1 MHVKQLELFG
11 FKSFV
16 DKATITFS
24 TGICAVVGP
33 NGCGKSNIVDA
44 IRWVLG
50 EQSAKQLRGKF
61 MEEIIFGGANGRP
74 SLNFTEVSLILSNED
89 GKAPPPYHNLSE
101 IMVTRRLFR
110 SGESEYLINKIPC
123 RRMDIGKLFM
133 DVGVGHRHYAIIEQ
147 GKISHVVESKPDD
160 IRALIEEAAG
170 ITKFKVKKKA
180 ALRKIELTKQNLLR
194 LGDII
199 AEVSRQLSSLKRQA
213 QRANRYRSLKKE
225 IKQIEISRAVHHYDQ
240 WRQEM
245 EVLDKDLRSLK
256 DSQSERV
263 AQLGRLDA
271 ELTERAS
278 QMHEIEESLQ
288 QSREALFQV
297 KNSIT
302 SDENSRLHLQRQTK
316 ELEQRQ
322 QRLVKEILKQEERQ
336 AQLSQER
343 DRLVEKQ
350 RALSAECSETEVQV
364 GQVNAELDREKAR
377 LIQLTDQ
384 LDEGKG
390 DLVDLLGEIARTRN
404 DQLSMRKR
412 LEDFGR
418 RQSQRKSE
426 HQELKEKHEQLQ
438 PQMESLEK
446 RKIAIDA
453 ELEKLSVEANSLK
466 QQQQELERAR
476 EGCTETIA
484 ALESTYHQQRSQ
496 LKVLLEMEDSYAW
509 FNDAVRE
516 LMNARDEKELHCN
529 IRGAV
534 AEMLEVDVS
543 HRQAVEAVLGGR
555 LQALVVDSVSDACN
569 ALQHLKRTKTGRN
582 YFVPLSI
589 TNEAPEL
596 KADGESPVPLA
607 HLVKPR
613 PGYEA
618 VINHLLSQVLFC
630 SDLEQA
636 LSWWQLYPNAYM
648 LVTAEGDLIAQDG
661 TLWGGS
667 QEQQISILEKQ
678 EERKDL
684 EAKVTAAEQRLK
696 TERDKSRKVDKQ
708 LAQIVSRLQSIQENQ
723 QILRDQLLEQ
733 EKEHYRL
740 QAEHQGIIERLAV
753 LDLEKDHDEEEVSQ
767 LQTELSQI
775 ERKLEALEKQ
785 KEEAE
790 EDLAEARNQRQEQED
805 IVDSLQ
811 EKATAQQVSVGALVE
826 KKEAARSSHQRLEE
840 YSAEGDRRLK
850 QLQEEKKNCQDQ
862 IHQLTEEQQQT
873 QERLEQAHKQLL
885 EREQRL
891 RAEEDHWREF
901 EGKQQNF
908 ESRRLQLIK
917 QDKEQEQAI
926 QSRHQELTEL
936 NLKIQ
941 YLVHQIQEH
950 YHLDLTMEDLPA
962 SEKEVLD
969 PEKSEARLQ
978 RLRDRVARIGE
989 VNLTAIEEYEEQ
1001 QQRHD
1006 FLTAQRD
1013 DLVQSL
1019 EGLKKAISRI
1029 NRTTR
1034 KRFLQTLEAVNRK
1047 LVEIFPLLFNG
1058 GSGHLHLMTDRDPLE
1073 AGVEILVHPPGKKL
1087 SSMSLLSG
1095 GEKALA
1101 AAALLFSLYMTKPS
1115 PFCILDE
1122 VDAPLDD
1129 ANIDRFIE
1137 VLKRISQESQ
1147 IIMVT
1152 HNKRTMEISDIL
1164 LGVTMEEPGISKIIS
1179 VNFQG
1184 IPETHGQ
1191 MV

>member
-61 MEEIIFGGANGRP
+61 MEEVIFGGANGRP
-74 SLNFTEVSLILSNED
+74 SLNFTEVSLVLSNED
-89 GKAPPPYHNLSE
+89 GKAPPPYHDLSE

-133 DVGVGHRHYAIIEQ
+133 DVGVGHRHYSIIEQ
-147 GKISHVVESKPDD
+147 GKISNVVESKPED

-225 IKQIEISRAVHHYDQ
+225 IKQIEISRALLHYGQ
-240 WRQEM
+240 WRKAM
-245 EVLDKDLRSLK
+245 EVLDRDLRSLK
-256 DSQSERV
+256 DSQSERG

-271 ELTERAS
+271 ELTDRAS
-278 QMHEIEESLQ
+278 QMHEIEESLRQ
-288 QSREALFQV
+288 RREALFQV

-302 SDENSRLHLQRQTK
+302 SDENSLLHLQRQTK

-322 QRLVKEILKQEERQ
+322 QRLAKEILEQEERQ
-336 AQLSQER
+336 AQLAQEK
-343 DRLVEKQ
+343 DRLAEKQ
-350 RALSAECSETEVQV
+350 RELSAECSEAEVLV
-364 GQVNAELDREKAR
+364 GQLNGELDREKTR
-377 LIQLTDQ
+377 LIQSTDQ

-390 DLVDLLGEIARTRN
+390 NLVDLLGELARARN

-418 RQSQRKSE
+418 RQSRQESE
-426 HQELKEKHEQLQ
+426 YRELKEKHDHLQ
-438 PQMESLEK
+438 PQIESLEK
-446 RKIAIDA
+446 KKSAIEG
-453 ELEKLSVEANSLK
+453 ELEKLSVEVNSLK
-466 QQQQELERAR
+466 QQQHKLEQDR
-476 EGCTETIA
+476 EGYTETIT
-484 ALESTYHQQRSQ
+484 ALESTYHQQQSQ
-496 LKVLLEMEDSYAW
+496 LKILLEMEDW
-509 FNDAVRE
+509 
-516 LMNARDEKELHCN
+516 DEKKLHCN

-555 LQALVVDSVSDACN
+555 LQALVVDSVSDART

-582 YFVPLSI
+582 YFVPLSV

-596 KADGESPVPLA
+596 KADGEGPVPLA
-607 HLVKPR
+607 RLVRPR
-613 PGYEA
+613 PGYES

-636 LSWWQLYPNAYM
+636 LSWWQLHPNAYI

-684 EAKVTAAEQRLK
+684 EAEITASEERLK
-696 TERDKSRKVDKQ
+696 KERDKSRKVDEQ

-733 EKEHYRL
+733 EKKHYRS

-753 LDLEKDHDEEEVSQ
+753 LELEKDHDEEEVSQ
-767 LQTELSQI
+767 LQTELSQS
-775 ERKLEALEKQ
+775 ERELEALEERK
-785 KEEAE
+785 KEAE
-790 EDLAEARNQRQEQED
+790 EDLAEAQHQRQEQEN

-840 YSAEGDRRLK
+840 YAAEGDRRDQ
-850 QLQEEKKNCQDQ
+850 QLLEEKKNCQHQ

-885 EREQRL
+885 EREERL
-891 RAEEDHWREF
+891 RVEEDHWREF

-917 QDKEQEQAI
+917 QDKEQEREI

-962 SEKEVLD
+962 SEEEVVDL
-969 PEKSEARLQ
+969 EKSEARLQ

-1047 LVEIFPLLFNG
+1047 LAEVFPLLFNG
-1058 GSGHLHLMTDRDPLE
+1058 GSGHLRLMTDHDPLE

-1087 SSMSLLSG
+1087 TSMSLLSG

-1101 AAALLFSLYMTKPS
+1101 AAALLFSLYMIKPS

-1137 VLKRISQESQ
+1137 VLKRISQDSQ

-1152 HNKRTMEISDIL
+1152 HNKRTMEISDVL

-1184 IPETHGQ
+1184 IPETHG
-1191 MV
+1191 